1 MEAILY
7 VIFSWIVKGIVILMI
22 ISVILFFCK
31 FIWVMATN
39 GGRKWYYYEPDKPWK
54 GGYWAPLLPSTT
66 PYNEYKWNPETC
78 RFEHKETGKPL
89 YPWEKPIK
97 QHRDT
102 KPHTKKKRPEWLRFL
117 FEETPATL
125 LEKRRRK
132 KWMEEREKD
141 TTK

>member
-31 FIWVMATN
+31 FVWVMATN

-54 GGYWAPLLPSTT
+54 GGYWAPLLPSTP
-66 PYNEYKWNPETC
+66 PYNEYKWNPETY
-78 RFEHKETGKPL
+78 RFEHKETGEPL

-132 KWMEEREKD
+132 KWMEEKEKD
-141 TTK
+141 TTI